1 MAYITFYTKLGCLAA
16 GKQLRLLRESGHR
29 IDVQDLLTQ
38 PWRASELAK
47 YFSGLPVAERFN
59 MNAPRVKSGEI
70 NPAALDVD
78 AALELM
84 LADPLLI
91 RRPLMVVGNRRIC
104 GFDPVFLQNWIGL
117 VAAEAPTVAADWNSD
132 ACLDG

>member
-70 NPAALDVD
+70 NPAALDAD

-84 LADPLLI
+84 LEDPLLI
-91 RRPLMVVGNRRIC
+91 RRPLMVVGNRRVC
-104 GFDPVFLQNWIGL
+104 GFDPGLLQDWIGL
-117 VAAEAPTVAADWNSD
+117 SPAGNLATANNRNLESCQHA
-132 ACLDG
+132 